1 MIGLITN
8 PFCPYCYGND
18 RTLEKE
24 IPNLSDEDIMLMPMD
39 LTPDVQEF
47 DDKLYDRYH
56 KIFDNEAIPYLHKK
70 GLMSAK
76 YYKQENIAPSKL
88 VFLSYY
94 VLRDFNKGIQFYHE
108 VTKRF
113 YEGDFNYGKK
123 ENLAQIVV
131 ELGVDKDEYYKML
144 EDKKYELL
152 FEEYQD
158 LVEDSMIDTVP
169 CYVIDGEVFF
179 SITDGIKELKKTIN
193 K

>member
-24 IPNLSDEDIMLMPMD
+24 IPTLSDEDIMLMPMD

-47 DDKLYDRYH
+47 DDKLYARYH
-56 KIFDNEAIPYLHKK
+56 KMFNDEALPYLHKK
-70 GLMSAK
+70 GLMNAK

-94 VLRDFNKGIQFYHE
+94 VLREFNKGLDFYHE

-113 YEGDFNYGKK
+113 YETDFYYGDK
-123 ENLAQIVV
+123 ENLAKIV
-131 ELGVDKDEYYKML
+131 EFLGVDK
-144 EDKKYELL
+144 
-152 FEEYQD
+152 
-158 LVEDSMIDTVP
+158 
-169 CYVIDGEVFF
+169 EVYF
-179 SITDGIKELKKTIN
+179 K
-193 K
+193 

>member
-24 IPNLSDEDIMLMPMD
+24 IPTLSDEDIMLMPMD

-47 DDKLYDRYH
+47 DDKLYARYH
-56 KIFDNEAIPYLHKK
+56 KMFNDEALPYLHKK
-70 GLMSAK
+70 GLMNAK

-94 VLRDFNKGIQFYHE
+94 VLREFNKGLDFYHE

-113 YEGDFNYGKK
+113 YETDFYYGDK
-123 ENLAQIVV
+123 ENLAKIV
-131 ELGVDKDEYYKML
+131 EFLGVDKEVYFKML
-144 EDKKYELL
+144 EDKKFESM

-169 CYVIDGEVFF
+169 CYVIDGEVYF
-179 SITDGIKELKKTIN
+179 SITKGVAELKNRLDK
-193 K
+193 